1 MNMNTF
7 IKNEGITKTYINNN
21 NKKYSNEMKWDG
33 EYDGKLAKLNLNM
46 NNNGK
51 KEFVHMELN
60 NQDILNI
67 LNKRTVDTP
76 IHKRLETDFLI
87 KNKNM
92 RNMKKYTNKHFI
104 KNNNK
109 NKKYS
114 NKNKKKFTRKIKN

>member
-1 MNMNTF
+1 MNTF